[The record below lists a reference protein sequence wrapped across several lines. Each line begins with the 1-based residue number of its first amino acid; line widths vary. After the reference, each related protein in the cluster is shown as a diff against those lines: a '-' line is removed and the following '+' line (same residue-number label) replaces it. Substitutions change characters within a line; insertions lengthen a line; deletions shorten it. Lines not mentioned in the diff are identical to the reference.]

1 MKKVAHILI
10 IEPSSIIRE
19 GIASIIAH
27 KHPTYTFVKKASL
40 KEVLKKE
47 REATFNLIIVN
58 PLVFNESKKRWSR
71 FSSYFK
77 EVNVLGLI
85 SSFYDR
91 NFYNCFT
98 ACLFINDTDHTILLE
113 VEKYLTIKLEK
124 NRPNENTLSDRE
136 IDVLRLLAQGNS
148 QKEIAEELFISIHT
162 VVTHRKN
169 ISHKLGVKST
179 AALVIYAVANNI
191 IDINDSLNPSF
202 LIK

>member
-19 GIASIIAH
+19 GIVSIIAQ
-27 KHPTYTFVKKASL
+27 KNPTYTFVKKASL
-40 KEVLKKE
+40 KDVLPKE
-47 REATFNLIIVN
+47 REDAFNLILVN
-58 PLVFNESKKRWSR
+58 PLVFNGSKNLWSR

-91 NFYNCFT
+91 TFFNSFT
-98 ACLFINDTDHTILLE
+98 ACLFLQDTDQTILLE
-113 VEKYLTIKLEK
+113 IEKHLTIKLEK
-124 NRPNENTLSDRE
+124 NRACENPLSERE

-169 ISHKLGVKST
+169 ISQKLGVKST
-179 AALVIYAVANNI
+179 AALVIYAVANHI
-191 IDINDSLNPSF
+191 IDINDSLNANF
-202 LIK
+202 